1 MCWVAFSIQRCLNAT
16 LANARLDR
24 SRESLQK
31 TLWMSVQTIT
41 DEEGIYGNT
50 NSTEQNPLLALICIF
65 CICALGI
72 TLHKS
77 IVQKVYHST

>member
-1 MCWVAFSIQRCLNAT
+1 MPLWQMQG
-16 LANARLDR
+16 LDR
-24 SRESLQK
+24 NREPLQK

-41 DEEGIYGNT
+41 DEEGICGNT
-50 NSTEQNPLLALICIF
+50 NSTEQNPLPALICIF

-77 IVQKVYHST
+77 IVQKV